1 MYSFCP
7 IDNVRHIISNVDE
20 FLLSML
26 MKILLCHKICLYVG
40 SAQADTDTD
49 EVVVWCVKIREV
61 KSTTDPFNHR
71 STKQQ
76 RGERILV
83 VH

>member
-1 MYSFCP
+1 MYSFRP
-7 IDNVRHIISNVDE
+7 IEDVRHIISNVDE

-49 EVVVWCVKIREV
+49 EVVVVW
-61 KSTTDPFNHR
+61 
-71 STKQQ
+71 
-76 RGERILV
+76 
-83 VH
+83 